1 MNARY
6 PTTQLFRSLF
16 KELRTETLHY
26 TFDEFGA
33 IFEFTGPWAKYF
45 EDGVMKTKNKNGEI
59 VLVQK
64 NVTVP
69 FEFIRNFFIVEYN
82 AYLFK
87 KKLPEMKKILN
98 SEIAS
103 GLIKPGTTIDK
114 LFNKKDASGQVHKVP
129 PMSIFNPERY
139 ARDYTELYAEEHEK
153 KQMCYIDKKYF
164 VQPKQHCEI
173 FEEANFEEELRYIPM
188 IMNSEDEK
196 NLTIEQNIRL
206 SKWIEKRTRELLNK
220 YKEETREQYWL
231 YALYLMYTE
240 VEVDIECWEDIKK
253 HYFNEEDDAFT
264 WRHIFSVLQNN
275 EHLRGLKKYD
285 DDNVVYFSN
294 MEDIISEENLPVF
307 HIKYNFDTME
317 KIKDGQTDFYD
328 IKRENAVHLKFKL
341 VDIFMI
347 FMNIQLSKGY
357 DEKVAFIKTC
367 SELYSYGINI
377 RFNKLCDIKCGK
389 SNEFKADEIAIDFY
403 FMAMKYFEK
412 KAEEVNTRYWS
423 KSMKLFKKNFM
434 GLNAHFINVIS
445 MDFTDI
451 ARLSENKKSELNKEL
466 EETLRRYLDRNLF

>member
-129 PMSIFNPERY
+129 PMSIF
-139 ARDYTELYAEEHEK
+139 K
-153 KQMCYIDKKYF
+153 
-164 VQPKQHCEI
+164 
-173 FEEANFEEELRYIPM
+173 
-188 IMNSEDEK
+188 
-196 NLTIEQNIRL
+196 
-206 SKWIEKRTRELLNK
+206 
-220 YKEETREQYWL
+220 
-231 YALYLMYTE
+231 
-240 VEVDIECWEDIKK
+240 
-253 HYFNEEDDAFT
+253 
-264 WRHIFSVLQNN
+264 
-275 EHLRGLKKYD
+275 
-285 DDNVVYFSN
+285 
-294 MEDIISEENLPVF
+294 
-307 HIKYNFDTME
+307 
-317 KIKDGQTDFYD
+317 
-328 IKRENAVHLKFKL
+328 
-341 VDIFMI
+341 
-347 FMNIQLSKGY
+347 
-357 DEKVAFIKTC
+357 
-367 SELYSYGINI
+367 
-377 RFNKLCDIKCGK
+377 
-389 SNEFKADEIAIDFY
+389 
-403 FMAMKYFEK
+403 
-412 KAEEVNTRYWS
+412 
-423 KSMKLFKKNFM
+423 
-434 GLNAHFINVIS
+434 
-445 MDFTDI
+445 
-451 ARLSENKKSELNKEL
+451 
-466 EETLRRYLDRNLF
+466 